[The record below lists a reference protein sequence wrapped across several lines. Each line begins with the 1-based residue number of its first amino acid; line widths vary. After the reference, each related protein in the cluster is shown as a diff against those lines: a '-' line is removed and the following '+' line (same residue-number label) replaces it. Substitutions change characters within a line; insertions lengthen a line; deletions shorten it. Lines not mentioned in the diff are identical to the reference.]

1 MVLNSDGVICW
12 LYTYTNVMIDCIYI
26 VQKQHDGNIYIIEN
40 DIVDKSN
47 DDNFDI
53 DNYNINYIKDLIK
66 SKHTKI
72 YNYSQEKNKL
82 KELIEA
88 KLNPT

>member
-1 MVLNSDGVICW
+1 
-12 LYTYTNVMIDCIYI
+12 MIDCIYI